1 MRQSELFTRGRREA
15 PADEVAKN
23 AKLLVRAGFVHKEMA
38 GVYSFLPL
46 GWLVL
51 KKLEKLVRT
60 EMLALG
66 AQEILMSALQPKD
79 NWQATGRWEKMTDL
93 YKLRD
98 RNERELAL
106 GPTHE
111 EIVTPLVK
119 NYLDSY
125 QDLPLAVFQFQ
136 TKFRMEPRA
145 KSGLLRGREFLMK
158 DLYSFHRD
166 EADLR
171 RFYDLVSTAYKKILM
186 QLGLAEKTYFTLA
199 GGGTFAEFS
208 HEFQILTPA
217 GEDSIRFCDRC
228 RLAVNEEIFDRQNN
242 CPGCGTEKLPIAT
255 AIEIA
260 NIFKLG
266 ANFSRAFN
274 LTYRDQAGVNQPV
287 LMGCYGLG
295 ISRLLGALA
304 EVLSD
309 EKGLVWPEPAA
320 PFLIHLLSVGPAA
333 GSAGRAA
340 ERLYERLIKLGR
352 EIFWD
357 DREISAGEKFAAADL
372 LGLPYQVVISEKT
385 LAAGK
390 IELIKRATGEKS
402 FLTED
407 ELCVWPG

>member
-23 AKLLVRAGFVHKEMA
+23 AKLLVRAGFIHKEMA

-166 EADLR
+166 EADLQ

-333 GSAGRAA
+333 GPAGRAA

-357 DREISAGEKFAAADL
+357 DREISAGEKFAGADL

-390 IELIKRATGEKS
+390 IELIKRTTGEKS

>member
-23 AKLLVRAGFVHKEMA
+23 AKLLVRAGFIHKEMA

-166 EADLR
+166 EADLDTYYER
-171 RFYDLVSTAYKKILM
+171 AQAAYVRVFER
-186 QLGLAEKTYFTLA
+186 LGLGNDTVLTFAS
-199 GGGTFAEFS
+199 GGTFAKYS
-208 HEFQILTPA
+208 HEFQT
-217 GEDSIRFCDRC
+217 
-228 RLAVNEEIFDRQNN
+228 
-242 CPGCGTEKLPIAT
+242 
-255 AIEIA
+255 
-260 NIFKLG
+260 
-266 ANFSRAFN
+266 
-274 LTYRDQAGVNQPV
+274 
-287 LMGCYGLG
+287 
-295 ISRLLGALA
+295 
-304 EVLSD
+304 
-309 EKGLVWPEPAA
+309 
-320 PFLIHLLSVGPAA
+320 LIP
-333 GSAGRAA
+333 
-340 ERLYERLIKLGR
+340 
-352 EIFWD
+352 
-357 DREISAGEKFAAADL
+357 
-372 LGLPYQVVISEKT
+372 
-385 LAAGK
+385 
-390 IELIKRATGEKS
+390 
-402 FLTED
+402 
-407 ELCVWPG
+407 